1 MNIKVWLRKQNLKCV
16 IFWLTLNS
24 WQPMKKKDGFLIS
37 CMISPEVR
45 WKQPGLFL
53 NWYESVS
60 ISGQL
65 SSCSQQSH
73 SWESPYET
81 LSTTR
86 EIFQPFERVFWLQN
100 THISLKCFVIFCIWH
115 FTAKTKTKKKLHYY
129 FHNRL
134 CLIIKSGTYIKWNEQ
149 IFLRELLLYSV
160 LYVYGKMYGKINEQ
174 WRWWRDQM
182 EITVTGANN
191 LWIKQT
197 CHQCGKIN
205 LRNRKTWNRPF
216 K

>member
-45 WKQPGLFL
+45 WKQPDLFL

-60 ISGQL
+60 ISGHL

-73 SWESPYET
+73 SRESPYET

-100 THISLKCFVIFCIWH
+100 THISLKCCHFLHLTFHCKNKNKKNCTIIFIIDC
-115 FTAKTKTKKKLHYY
+115 ALLSKVLHI
-129 FHNRL
+129 L
-134 CLIIKSGTYIKWNEQ
+134 G
-149 IFLRELLLYSV
+149 V
-160 LYVYGKMYGKINEQ
+160 
-174 WRWWRDQM
+174 
-182 EITVTGANN
+182 
-191 LWIKQT
+191 
-197 CHQCGKIN
+197 
-205 LRNRKTWNRPF
+205 
-216 K
+216 